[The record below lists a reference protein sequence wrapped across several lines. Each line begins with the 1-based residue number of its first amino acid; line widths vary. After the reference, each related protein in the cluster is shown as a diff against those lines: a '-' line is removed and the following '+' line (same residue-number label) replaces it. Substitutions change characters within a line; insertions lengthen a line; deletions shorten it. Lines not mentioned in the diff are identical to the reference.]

1 MPELSPRMQV
11 QGARFV
17 WRVDGAAAKPVPMR
31 RLSLVVAAM
40 LAFASSARAQLT
52 AGDVQRVITQGVSR
66 ASRISPNSVIAVT
79 DREGFVLGVW
89 NVRGGEPTPDEIANA
104 VSRAGTAA
112 FLSSNANAF
121 STRTAGFIIQQHF
134 PPGVKYTSPGP
145 LVGVGFSNL
154 PFSDVNRFKRFL
166 GPVPAP
172 PIGISPGTRGS
183 PIPGTS
189 LDGSPGGLPLYKNG
203 RLVGGVGVSGD
214 GSNGFIGDYD
224 RDEDVALSAQKGFA
238 PDSGITAAD
247 VFINGFALGYINSGT
262 SLPALALHG
271 NAAAAYPIQDPP
283 PPFPYPVATF
293 SGVTGQ
299 IRQPIMADPIP
310 GTING
315 QPRLTQAE
323 VERIVAF
330 AADRVR
336 TTRAGIRLPIGTR
349 MEVFI
354 TVENNPNM
362 PGISPTVLAAFRT
375 GDATM
380 FSWDVAVQK
389 GRTALAFSS
398 NDSAYSTRTVG
409 FLAQQQYPPGI
420 DPNGPGPLNGRQEAA
435 SGVSSAP
442 GSIRGF
448 DPAFVPD
455 PQFRNGI
462 TIFPGGFPLYRNG
475 QLIGAIGISGDGVD
489 QDDLVG
495 ASGTQEFLAP
505 FSIRADQD
513 IFGDTRLPY
522 AKFPRDPEGISRVT
536 PADLS
541 AFAPFSTART
551 ELANISIR
559 LQVDPGEKA
568 MIGGFIITGDAPKT
582 VAIRALGPSLVD
594 AGVPLP
600 LPHPLL
606 QVHDTT
612 GAIVAENSAW
622 REGQPDHIVATGLM
636 PANQLEAASVQTLA
650 PGAYTASVAD
660 ADGGSGIG
668 LLEIYDLD
676 REPLS
681 HVGNISARGFVG
693 GDDSVLIEGFIVA
706 GSGASTKLVVRG
718 MGPSLAMAEV
728 AEPLADPV
736 LEVRDGDGVLL
747 AVNNN
752 WADTQADEIE
762 ATSLTPPDPL
772 DSAVVIDAP
781 PGAYTAMLRGADGA
795 TGVGVLEIYKL
806 P

>member
-1 MPELSPRMQV
+1 MQV
-11 QGARFV
+11 QGASRRFV
-17 WRVDGAAAKPVPMR
+17 WRATVSAGKPVRMR
-31 RLSLVVAAM
+31 RLSLLLGLVLASAAP
-40 LAFASSARAQLT
+40 ARAQLT
-52 AGDVQRVITQGVSR
+52 AGDVQRIITQGVSR
-66 ASRISPNSVIAVT
+66 AARISPNSVVAVT

-172 PIGISPGTRGS
+172 PIGISPGTRGF

-203 RLVGGVGVSGD
+203 RLVGGVGVFGD

-238 PDSGITAAD
+238 PDSEITAAD
-247 VFINGFALGYINSGT
+247 VFINGFALAYINSAT
-262 SLPALALHG
+262 SLPGPALQG
-271 NAAAAYPIQDPP
+271 NAAADYLIQDPP

-315 QPRLTQAE
+315 QPRLSQAE

-354 TVENNPNM
+354 TVENNPNIA
-362 PGISPTVLAAFRT
+362 GLSPTVLAAFRT

-409 FLAQQQYPPGI
+409 FLAQQHYPPGI

-435 SGVSSAP
+435 SGVSGAP

-455 PQFRNGI
+455 PRFRNGI

-475 QLIGAIGISGDGVD
+475 QLIGAVGISGDGVD
-489 QDDLVG
+489 QDDIVG
-495 ASGTQEFLAP
+495 ASGTQEFLAA
-505 FSIRADQD
+505 FEIRADQI
-513 IFGDTRLPY
+513 IFKETRLPY

-541 AFAPFSTART
+541 GFAASSNAAA

-582 VAIRALGPSLVD
+582 VGLRALGPSLAN
-594 AGVPLP
+594 AGVPRP

-606 QVHDTT
+606 QVHDAA
-612 GAIVAENSAW
+612 GLIVAENSAW
-622 REGQPDHIVATGLM
+622 REGEAEHVVATGLM
-636 PANQLEAASVQTLA
+636 PPSELEAASVQTLA
-650 PGAYTASVAD
+650 PGAYTARVSD

-668 LLEIYDLD
+668 LLEVYDLD

-681 HVGNISARGFVG
+681 HVGNVSARGFVG
-693 GDDSVLIEGFIVA
+693 GDDAVLIEGFIVA
-706 GSGASTKLVVRG
+706 GNGASAKLVVRG
-718 MGPSLAMAEV
+718 MGPSLAAADV

-736 LEVRDGDGVLL
+736 LEIRDADGVLL

-752 WADTQADEIE
+752 WADTQATELD
-762 ATSLTPPDPL
+762 ATSLAPPYAL
-772 DSAVVIDAP
+772 DSAALIDAP
-781 PGAYTAMLRGADGA
+781 PGAYTALLRGADGA
-795 TGVGVLEIYKL
+795 TGVGLLEIYKL